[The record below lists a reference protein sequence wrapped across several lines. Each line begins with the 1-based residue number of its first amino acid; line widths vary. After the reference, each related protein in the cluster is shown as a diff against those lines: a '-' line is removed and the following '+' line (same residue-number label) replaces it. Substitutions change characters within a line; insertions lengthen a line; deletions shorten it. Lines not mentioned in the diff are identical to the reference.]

1 MDISLIPPGKRLV
14 TMILPRG
21 MGIAAAVLLA
31 GFGISSAPAQDTGGL
46 PGLHEEI
53 AIKLAKDL
61 KVKAPSGKYVAVLDN
76 RLEDPNTDAPKVQD
90 HHNGWLDLTTGEVEG
105 NLVKVKG
112 KYYVPSSTEI
122 PPTGLRF
129 VLRKRIPGGLDV
141 FGDKTLEVDQV
152 TDQWIDFEI
161 EVPVDEAKDPVKG
174 NFSLNLSAIPF
185 AGPMYFDNVQVTDRQ
200 GNELWEYP
208 EFEAEQ

>member
-1 MDISLIPPGKRLV
+1 
-14 TMILPRG
+14 MIIPRG

-53 AIKLAKDL
+53 AIKLAKD
-61 KVKAPSGKYVAVLDN
+61 
-76 RLEDPNTDAPKVQD
+76 
-90 HHNGWLDLTTGEVEG
+90 
-105 NLVKVKG
+105 
-112 KYYVPSSTEI
+112 
-122 PPTGLRF
+122 
-129 VLRKRIPGGLDV
+129 
-141 FGDKTLEVDQV
+141 
-152 TDQWIDFEI
+152 
-161 EVPVDEAKDPVKG
+161 PVKG

-185 AGPMYFDNVQVTDRQ
+185 AGPMYFDNVPVTDLQ